1 MGLSSSDEIVVLR
14 LQPRG
19 LGWEVTLHGD
29 PEPATFGM
37 WFEDARGIRVLADRG
52 GLARWLTAQ
61 GKLWGGP
68 VLYALLERA
77 SAGHMPTLPC
87 RLAPAPVPEE
97 LG

>member
-1 MGLSSSDEIVVLR
+1 MRLGSSDEIVVLH

-37 WFEDARGIRVLADRG
+37 WFEDARGIRLLADSG
-52 GLARWLTAQ
+52 GLARWLMSQ
-61 GKLWGGP
+61 GKLWAGAT
-68 VLYALLERA
+68 LYALLERA
-77 SAGHMPTLPC
+77 SAGHVPTLPC
-87 RLAPAPVPEE
+87 RLAPKPASEE